1 MIELACYSREAMTLG
16 VLWIIMV
23 PRCSLWRNSFTVFL
37 WFFESVWTAFSLC
50 FLRCGLLCLKRLWK
64 RASLIL
70 QKPCL
75 TSLLNESEVTY
86 TSSFA
91 WVQWG
96 ILSGLLTKRSLR
108 LSPLP
113 ALFIW
118 IFVAWFH
125 LIFPLNDQHVLD
137 SCAQIKV
144 FLFFFFE
151 YHPGV
156 INLVL
161 LFCRSK
167 ILPCCMLHNWS
178 LTSLKRC
185 CIA

>member
-1 MIELACYSREAMTLG
+1 MIELSCHSREAITLG
-16 VLWIIMV
+16 VLWIIMI

-37 WFFESVWTAFSLC
+37 CFLESVWTAFSLC

-64 RASLIL
+64 MASLIL

-86 TSSFA
+86 TSSYA

-96 ILSGLLTKRSLR
+96 ILSGLHANKAVFKIVTSARI
-108 LSPLP
+108 
-113 ALFIW
+113 FIL

-137 SCAQIKV
+137 SCAQITV
-144 FLFFFFE
+144 VLFFFSK
-151 YHPGV
+151 
-156 INLVL
+156 INLESSIWYYCFVVPKS
-161 LFCRSK
+161 CRAACSITDPWPLWK
-167 ILPCCMLHNWS
+167 DV
-178 LTSLKRC
+178 
-185 CIA
+185 A

>member
-1 MIELACYSREAMTLG
+1 MIELACYSREAITLG

-23 PRCSLWRNSFTVFL
+23 PRCSLWINSFTVFL
-37 WFFESVWTAFSLC
+37 CFFESVWTAFSLC

-108 LSPLP
+108 LSPP
-113 ALFIW
+113 SAFFIW

-144 FLFFFFE
+144 FLFFFFRISTWS
-151 YHPGV
+151 HQSG
-156 INLVL
+156 IIVL
-161 LFCRSK
+161 SFQKYCRAACSITDPWPLWK
-167 ILPCCMLHNWS
+167 DV
-178 LTSLKRC
+178 
-185 CIA
+185 A

>member
-1 MIELACYSREAMTLG
+1 MIERACYSREAITLG
-16 VLWIIMV
+16 VLWIIMI

-37 WFFESVWTAFSLC
+37 CFFESVCTAVLLC

-96 ILSGLLTKRSLR
+96 ILSGLLTKRSLG
-108 LSPLP
+108 LSPPP
-113 ALFIW
+113 AFFIW

-125 LIFPLNDQHVLD
+125 LICPLNDQHVLD

-144 FLFFFFE
+144 FFFFFE
-151 YHPGV
+151 YQPGV

-161 LFCRSK
+161 LFWCSK